1 MRPGQDFEN
10 GISFGEECS
19 KEMLEDLKKD
29 IQTHKD
35 DDADPAKKAKE
46 LEQAFQRARTSYNN
60 LNSTKMKIQQLE
72 TDEAVRKNP
81 AMNGILKAS
90 ILPKKDDISRLTSK
104 WENFIINKHFEG
116 KGEPTTKANGV
127 ARNACIPPSEE
138 SVDLQT
144 SSLRSTVCL
153 SMVYSLVPIH
163 LQMRAS
169 RSAPKS

>member
-1 MRPGQDFEN
+1 
-10 GISFGEECS
+10 
-19 KEMLEDLKKD
+19 MLEDLKKD

-46 LEQAFQRARTSYNN
+46 LEQAFGRARTSYNN
-60 LNSTKMKIQQLE
+60 FNSTKMKILQLE
-72 TDEAVRKNP
+72 SDDTIKKNA
-81 AMNGILKAS
+81 AMNGILKQS
-90 ILPKKDDISRLTSK
+90 ILPKKDEVNRLAAK
-104 WENFIINKHFEG
+104 WEKFIINRHFEG
-116 KGEPTTKANGV
+116 KGEPTAEANGV

-144 SSLRSTVCL
+144 SSLRSTACL

-169 RSAPKS
+169 RSDPKS